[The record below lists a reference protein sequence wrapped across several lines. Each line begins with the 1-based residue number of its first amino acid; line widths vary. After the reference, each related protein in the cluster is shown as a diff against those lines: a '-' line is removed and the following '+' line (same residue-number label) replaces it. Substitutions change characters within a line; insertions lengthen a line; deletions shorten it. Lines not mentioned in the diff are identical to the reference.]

1 MSGISC
7 VSALMVEFSATL
19 RHVAEGCVCSA
30 VEFEWGGM
38 STVPPTSRP
47 AFCVL
52 MLVNG
57 IFAGAGQRNS

>member
-1 MSGISC
+1 
-7 VSALMVEFSATL
+7 MVEFSATL

-38 STVPPTSRP
+38 STVPPSSRP

-52 MLVNG
+52 MFVDG
-57 IFAGAGQRNS
+57 ICRSSTKEFLQELQKAT